1 MFHLLVLLSFS
12 QASRKKIR
20 TELLVE
26 QRGSSAFEDEA
37 LEWAE
42 TGRTLGRIFAHP
54 TLGRARDEDRNYNDK
69 GGDK

>member
-1 MFHLLVLLSFS
+1 M
-12 QASRKKIR
+12 
-20 TELLVE
+20 E

-54 TLGRARDEDRNYNDK
+54 TLGRARDEDRNDYD
-69 GGDK
+69 D